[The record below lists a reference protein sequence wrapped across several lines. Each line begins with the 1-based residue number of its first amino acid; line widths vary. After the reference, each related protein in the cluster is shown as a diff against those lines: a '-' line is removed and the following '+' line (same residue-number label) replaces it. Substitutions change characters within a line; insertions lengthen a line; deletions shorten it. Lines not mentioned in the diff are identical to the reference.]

1 MSGIYLMRQ
10 MNGRQQTCF
19 NTKSRK
25 YTTQGKTTSSRPQMI
40 FTWEDAWENSWRVA
54 NGQYAPIS
62 EH

>member
-1 MSGIYLMRQ
+1 MNARQ
-10 MNGRQQTCF
+10 KSCF

-25 YTTQGKTTSSRPQMI
+25 YTTQGKTTSSHAQMI

-62 EH
+62 EN